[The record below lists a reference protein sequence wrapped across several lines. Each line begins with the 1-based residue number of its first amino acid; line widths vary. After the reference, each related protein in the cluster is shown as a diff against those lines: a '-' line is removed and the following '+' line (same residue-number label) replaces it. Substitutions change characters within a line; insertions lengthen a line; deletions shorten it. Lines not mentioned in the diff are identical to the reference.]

1 MGRSGMWWDR
11 PLIDNLTSKMGR
23 EEVEVVLMQAV
34 LCMFLLN
41 FVQFIVRHSS
51 HVKIA
56 YLYIIIGMYFILSE
70 LYLERKAIYVPAI
83 L

>member
-1 MGRSGMWWDR
+1 MGRAD
-11 PLIDNLTSKMGR
+11 
-23 EEVEVVLMQAV
+23 VEFVLMQAV

-41 FVQFIVRHSS
+41 FVQFIVRYTL
-51 HVKIA
+51 HVKIS